1 MMSEQDNDFANF
13 LAGFVIGG
21 LVGAAVAL
29 LMAPQ
34 SGEETRA
41 TIMEKSIEL
50 KDKAVVSAEEAR
62 TRAEKAMEDA
72 RVRAE
77 ESVEELRMRIDELAQ
92 VTKERAS
99 DLQQRGQAVLDE
111 QKARMGSVKESAQ
124 KAVESAAQEI
134 SGEGGEA

>member
-1 MMSEQDNDFANF
+1 MSEQDSDFGNF

-72 RVRAE
+72 RMRAE
-77 ESVEELRMRIDELAQ
+77 ESVEELRMRVDELAQ
-92 VTKERAS
+92 LTKERAG
-99 DLQQRGQAVLDE
+99 DLQQRGQTILDE
-111 QKARMGSVKESAQ
+111 QKTRLAGVKDSAQ
-124 KAVESAAQEI
+124 KAVDSAAKEI
-134 SGEGGEA
+134 SGDGGEA

>member
-1 MMSEQDNDFANF
+1 MSEQGNDFGTF
-13 LAGFVIGG
+13 LVGFVIGG

-34 SGEETRA
+34 TGEETRA
-41 TIMEKSIEL
+41 AIMEKSIEL

-62 TRAEKAMEDA
+62 SRAEKAMEDA
-72 RVRAE
+72 RVQAE

-99 DLQQRGQAVLDE
+99 ELQQRGQTVLDE
-111 QKARMGSVKESAQ
+111 QKARLSGSKESTQ
-124 KAVESAAQEI
+124 KAGDKAAQEI
-134 SGEGGEA
+134 SGEGSEA

>member
-1 MMSEQDNDFANF
+1 MSEQDNDFGNF

-41 TIMEKSIEL
+41 TLMEKSIEL

-72 RVRAE
+72 RMRAE
-77 ESVEELRMRIDELAQ
+77 ESVEELRVRIDELAQ
-92 VTKERAS
+92 VTKERAGE
-99 DLQQRGQAVLDE
+99 LQQRGQSVLDE
-111 QKARMGSVKESAQ
+111 QKARLGGMKDSAQ
-124 KAVESAAQEI
+124 KAVESAAKEI
-134 SGEGGEA
+134 SGGDNEA

>member
-1 MMSEQDNDFANF
+1 MMSEQDSEVGNF

-72 RVRAE
+72 RMRAE

-99 DLQQRGQAVLDE
+99 DLQQRGQAVLDD
-111 QKARMGSVKESAQ
+111 QKARLGGVKESVE

-134 SGEGGEA
+134 SGEGGEG